1 MSNPLL
7 FVNFGSSSADTCFN
21 DTFTDN
27 YVSNCRILQYITTI
41 RPDRPSHIIGWPPYL
56 RHAEGA
62 HPNMVSYRELGQ
74 NPETLVV
81 YTRNHPQGQN
91 SNYFLR
97 LQRRIQVRSR
107 SNPSSV
113 NLLFSLL
120 TQCFRISKMIPI
132 STTTD
137 CWRKEKF
144 TTDLKKVS
152 DNWSYTNKG
161 EIFSADSGSP
171 FCRWFCEKISW
182 TTKIGESLRRR
193 TEILIA

>member
-91 SNYFLR
+91 SNYFIR
-97 LQRRIQVRSR
+97 LWRRIQVRSR

-144 TTDLKKVS
+144 TTDLKKYQITEAIQIRGKFLALTAEVHS
-152 DNWSYTNKG
+152 VGDFVKKYHGQRK
-161 EIFSADSGSP
+161 SG
-171 FCRWFCEKISW
+171 KV
-182 TTKIGESLRRR
+182 
-193 TEILIA
+193 

>member
-1 MSNPLL
+1 MNNPLL

-97 LQRRIQVRSR
+97 LRRGYKLDQGQIHHLWIFFFLCWHSASEFRKWFPSRQRQIAEGKR
-107 SNPSSV
+107 
-113 NLLFSLL
+113 NLPQ
-120 TQCFRISKMIPI
+120 T
-132 STTTD
+132 
-137 CWRKEKF
+137 
-144 TTDLKKVS
+144 
-152 DNWSYTNKG
+152 
-161 EIFSADSGSP
+161 
-171 FCRWFCEKISW
+171 
-182 TTKIGESLRRR
+182 
-193 TEILIA
+193 

>member
-41 RPDRPSHIIGWPPYL
+41 RPDRPSHIIGWTPYL

-81 YTRNHPQGQN
+81 IPAITRKVKIRITSYVCEEGYKLDQGQIHHLWIFF
-91 SNYFLR
+91 FLCWHSASELR
-97 LQRRIQVRSR
+97 KWVPSRQRQIAEGKR
-107 SNPSSV
+107 
-113 NLLFSLL
+113 NLPQ
-120 TQCFRISKMIPI
+120 T
-132 STTTD
+132 
-137 CWRKEKF
+137 
-144 TTDLKKVS
+144 
-152 DNWSYTNKG
+152 
-161 EIFSADSGSP
+161 
-171 FCRWFCEKISW
+171 
-182 TTKIGESLRRR
+182 
-193 TEILIA
+193 